1 MSDDHQERPPA
12 SQLALAA
19 LICGLLICIPFLG
32 LLGILL
38 GGLAL
43 GRIRRSNGRLGGRR
57 IALWGMG
64 IGSAALVIWVM
75 GLDRFQVYY
84 LDEVHA
90 RMASSIQRV
99 VESAIDGEPGKVRSE
114 WGSSATMLDDDRILA
129 FGEAVE
135 ANWGDL
141 VGVSLLRSTA
151 TGGLLEPGMT
161 ASVEF
166 QFERSNRTGTAVFD
180 LITQGNTSVFPQ
192 PMLQKLEII
201 DPGNPTLVLGVVL
214 PSETGDQEQ

>member
-1 MSDDHQERPPA
+1 MSDDLQERPPT

-43 GRIRRSNGRLGGRR
+43 GRIRRSDGRLGGRR

-75 GLDRFQVYY
+75 GLDRFQLYY
-84 LDEVHA
+84 LGEVHQ
-90 RMASSIQRV
+90 RMTSSIQRV

-114 WGSSATMLDDDRILA
+114 WGSTATMLDDARIQA
-129 FGEAVE
+129 FGEAIE
-135 ANWGDL
+135 TNWGDL

-161 ASVEF
+161 ASFEF

-180 LITQGNTSVFPQ
+180 LITQGNTSLFPR
-192 PMLQKLEII
+192 PMLQELEII
-201 DPGNPTLVLGVVL
+201 DPGNPTLRLGAPL
-214 PSETGDQEQ
+214 PSGTEAQEQ